1 MKLNRLSDINA
12 AIKTHYPKDPP
23 QIAMIPFT
31 SSDRTALIAE
41 LSEGKYSF
49 ASTTPLIKMVDDRLA
64 KISYPGRLTIRC
76 LQLDQV
82 YVPLHKLKRV
92 AKRILCILDIF
103 AVAAHVDIWFV
114 PDPSERLVPG
124 RPAAP
129 IMPQHINGGYTY
141 FNKHTIFV
149 YRLEEFPKVML
160 HEVLHNTPI
169 NASAGPAWSATEVE
183 RLSRALLGPKTTV
196 MVDANE
202 AIVETWAEVFQA
214 LFIAF
219 ENGIPAKD
227 VLEVERAWGENQA
240 AKLYAHFGYSLS
252 NNPNKWKEETNAF
265 SYTVLRSIL
274 MRNLDAFL
282 KLERPYKSEDFI
294 DFVAHY
300 LPCFKCKK
308 STNKYK
314 RSLRIS
320 WFGDL

>member
-1 MKLNRLSDINA
+1 MKLGRLSDINA
-12 AIKTHYPKDPP
+12 AIKAHYPKEPP
-23 QIAMIPFT
+23 LVSTIPFT
-31 SSDRTALIAE
+31 GSDRTALIAE

-49 ASTTPLIKMVDDRLA
+49 ASTTPLIEMVDDHLA

-103 AVAAHVDIWFV
+103 AVTAHVDIWFV
-114 PDPSERLVPG
+114 PDPSERLIPAQ
-124 RPAAP
+124 PAAA
-129 IMPQHINGGYTY
+129 IMPQNINGGYTY
-141 FNKHTIFV
+141 FNEHTIFV

-169 NASAGPAWSATEVE
+169 NASAGPPWSAADVE
-183 RLSRALLGPKTTV
+183 RLSRILIGPGPGAV
-196 MVDANE
+196 VDANE
-202 AIVETWAEVFQA
+202 AIVETWAELFQA

-219 ENGIPAKD
+219 ENGLPARD

-240 AKLYAHFGYSLS
+240 AKLYAHFISK
-252 NNPNKWKEETNAF
+252 KWKEETNAF

-282 KLERPYKSEDFI
+282 KLERPYKSADFI
-294 DFVAHY
+294 DFIVHY
-300 LPCFKCKK
+300 LPLFKCEK

-314 RSLRIS
+314 KSLRMS